1 MLLDE
6 GTVDRRPT
14 SHRPA
19 VPYTDAHPG
28 EQYTEKRDLILFSHQ
43 IKDAMFQSDLFVSD
57 YEVFDPSDPVMGFLD
72 YVQRFWRG
80 RIRVSEMDSF
90 VP

>member
-1 MLLDE
+1 
-6 GTVDRRPT
+6 
-14 SHRPA
+14 
-19 VPYTDAHPG
+19 
-28 EQYTEKRDLILFSHQ
+28 
-43 IKDAMFQSDLFVSD
+43 MFQSDLFVSD

-72 YVQRFWRG
+72 SVQRFWRG